1 MASAFAF
8 RLVPAQPDIAQKTCI
23 EFPKSSA
30 LPLPVPPLREPAK
43 RVCDA
48 IGLRRPGECR
58 NSDHAEQD

>member
-8 RLVPAQPDIAQKTCI
+8 RLVPAQPDIAQESRIKVQERC
-23 EFPKSSA
+23 A

-48 IGLRRPGECR
+48 IGLRRPGERR
-58 NSDHAEQD
+58 NADHAE